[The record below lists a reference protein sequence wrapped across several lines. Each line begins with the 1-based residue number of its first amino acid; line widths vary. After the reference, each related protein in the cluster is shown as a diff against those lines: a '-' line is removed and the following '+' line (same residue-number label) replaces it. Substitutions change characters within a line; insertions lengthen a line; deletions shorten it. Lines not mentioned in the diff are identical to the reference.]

1 MLARVRFSPIA
12 GGCID
17 LESLKCAVRNNFAAF
32 EFLFV
37 CLFFLQM
44 HIGMCLNYIQCSYW
58 SPGRII
64 LYELHTS
71 EHADLKTKT
80 NSHS

>member
-1 MLARVRFSPIA
+1 MLARVHFSPIA

-37 CLFFLQM
+37 CLLFLQM
-44 HIGMCLNYIQCSYW
+44 HIGMCLNYNYSVRIGRLEESYCMRYIQVNT
-58 SPGRII
+58 
-64 LYELHTS
+64 LT
-71 EHADLKTKT
+71 
-80 NSHS
+80 